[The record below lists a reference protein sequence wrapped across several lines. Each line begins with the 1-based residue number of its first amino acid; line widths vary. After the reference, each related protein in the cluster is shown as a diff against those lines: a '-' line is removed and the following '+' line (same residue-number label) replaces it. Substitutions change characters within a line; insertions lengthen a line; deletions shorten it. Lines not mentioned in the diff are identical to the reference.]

1 MAQLCGAA
9 AVACAFTVERRRGL
23 FVCLRRHMRMD
34 TYTTAA
40 DAHDPDKWLAQLHDL
55 WNIAFFFGQEASNS
69 FKKGGC
75 CDHRAITALL
85 PCCTL
90 HAHRYSRCR
99 IGARSNWR
107 LSWCRAAATVHCS
120 LRQFSAVVGQ
130 PHELGMTPHCAT
142 VLEVRSTW
150 LQVWR
155 L

>member
-1 MAQLCGAA
+1 
-9 AVACAFTVERRRGL
+9 
-23 FVCLRRHMRMD
+23 MRMD

-90 HAHRYSRCR
+90 HAHRYSRKVELAFVVVPC
-99 IGARSNWR
+99 RSNSAL
-107 LSWCRAAATVHCS
+107 LSAAVLCCGWPATRVGHDATLRHSSGSPQHVVASVAAVSALSDHC
-120 LRQFSAVVGQ
+120 L
-130 PHELGMTPHCAT
+130 
-142 VLEVRSTW
+142 
-150 LQVWR
+150 
-155 L
+155 